1 MLLLFLVKLDVV
13 TERNWQDTEYQLQD
27 IFSCTLLVKDVCSW
41 LKKHLCEELS
51 AYKKQTN

>member
-13 TERNWQDTEYQLQD
+13 TERNWQGTEYQLQD